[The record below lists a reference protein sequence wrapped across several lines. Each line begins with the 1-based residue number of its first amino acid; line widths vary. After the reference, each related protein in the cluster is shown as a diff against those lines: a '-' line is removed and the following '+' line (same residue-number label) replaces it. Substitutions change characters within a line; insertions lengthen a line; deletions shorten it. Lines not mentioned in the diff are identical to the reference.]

1 MLHGGEL
8 LKAARDYGIEPFKW
22 LDLSTGVNP
31 NGFHITDL
39 PQSCFHRLPDPSD
52 LMSLEALARETYR
65 VPAGVG
71 LIAAAGSEALIQ
83 TLPQI
88 FPTMK
93 IAIVSP
99 TFSSHEVAWQRY
111 GHDVH
116 LVDSLDHIGDA
127 TIVVVVNPNNPDG
140 KVIEPKKFKKIAEN
154 LKARGGVL
162 VVDEAF
168 ADCAPQTSYVPL
180 HDNGSVIVLRSIGK
194 FFGLAGLRL
203 GFAIG
208 PERFLERL
216 RDVMGDWA
224 VSGPAIEIG
233 SKALA
238 DKEWISKS
246 LQLLEIQSKM
256 HKDMYDRLSLKVV
269 GGTLLFNLIEVSDA
283 RKVHHELARRA
294 IWTRRFEYN
303 PTWLRI
309 GLCKS
314 QSDLKQFE
322 GALSDVLDSIDRR
335 SVV

>member
-22 LDLSTGVNP
+22 LDLSTGINP
-31 NGFHITDL
+31 NGYFIKDL
-39 PQSCFHRLPDPSD
+39 PQSCFHHLPDPTD
-52 LMSLEALARETYR
+52 LMSLEATARETYS

-93 IAIVSP
+93 VAIVSP
-99 TFSSHEVAWQRY
+99 TFSSHEAAWRRY

-116 LVDSLDHIGDA
+116 LVDSLDEIGDA

-140 KVIEPKKFKKIAEN
+140 KIIKPKVFKKLAET
-154 LKARGGVL
+154 LKAKGGAL

-168 ADCAPQTSYVPL
+168 ADCSLGTSFVPL
-180 HDNGSVIVLRSIGK
+180 HDNSSVIVLRSIGK

-208 PERFLERL
+208 PERYLERL
-216 RDVMGDWA
+216 KEIMGDWA

-233 SKALA
+233 RKALG
-238 DKEWISKS
+238 DHEWIEKS
-246 LQLLEIQSKM
+246 LQLLELQTKM
-256 HKDMYDRLSLKVV
+256 HRAMYERVSLKVV
-269 GGTLLFNLIEVSDA
+269 GGTLLFNLIEVPDA
-283 RKVHHELARRA
+283 RTVHHELARRA
-294 IWTRRFEYN
+294 IWTRRFDYN
-303 PTWLRI
+303 PHWLRI

-322 GALSDVLDSIDRR
+322 NALVDVLET
-335 SVV
+335 VQQPV